1 MLICIWCINS
11 KPPHDIHPNWKKVPC
26 TVMFL
31 GGRGGDVHNLK
42 RMPFSSRSILLEGN
56 LIAKHLIFD
65 SLEWRMWRQMER
77 NCFIFIDLNVQECM
91 VHNQTIFNQI
101 NINYFLF
108 QLAPFD
114 IPIFITNSTG
124 HSSVTFMA
132 HEWWATSGQIMVTG
146 FLKFM

>member
-1 MLICIWCINS
+1 MTRWSGECEGR
-11 KPPHDIHPNWKKVPC
+11 WKEIVS
-26 TVMFL
+26 FL
-31 GGRGGDVHNLK
+31 LH
-42 RMPFSSRSILLEGN
+42 
-56 LIAKHLIFD
+56 
-65 SLEWRMWRQMER
+65 
-77 NCFIFIDLNVQECM
+77 LNVQECM

-132 HEWWATSGQIMVTG
+132 HE
-146 FLKFM
+146 